1 MREVD
6 GYDTQGQIHDEKYL
20 SIEQMRTLLGSIPDH
35 DGLWK
40 AADVVHANY
49 YRPHIKMLLFSGLRI
64 EELISLRWDD
74 VVFSEES
81 CSSYIMVREQVGGPE
96 AFSPKTRAGVRT
108 IYLTDGLAADL
119 QQHRITQMRHAEQ
132 CAKRRL
138 LKDPGGSFTVTPT
151 DLVFTSPWGRR
162 LDAQQFR
169 RVLRRISL
177 AAGITDDVHPHL
189 LRHTTLTYW
198 ADTVSG
204 NSKVFKAIAGWANR
218 EVSDR
223 YVGVPRGALIEAT
236 KRFQTSVASKVI

>member
-64 EELISLRWDD
+64 QELISLRWED
-74 VVFSEES
+74 VVFSNES
-81 CSSYIMVREQVGGPE
+81 CASYVTIKEQGGTG
-96 AFSPKTRAGVRT
+96 AFSPKTRAGVRA
-108 IYLTDGLAADL
+108 IYLTDDLAADL
-119 QQHRITQMRHAEQ
+119 QGHQITQMGHAEQ
-132 CAKRRL
+132 AARRRARRGETQSD
-138 LKDPGGSFTVTPT
+138 LKPSA
-151 DLVFTSPWGRR
+151 LVFTSPWGQR
-162 LDAQQFR
+162 LDERQFR
-169 RVLRRISL
+169 KVLRRISR

-189 LRHTTLTYW
+189 LRHTSLTYW

-204 NSKVFKAIAGWANR
+204 NAKVFKYIAGWANR

-223 YVGVPRGALIEAT
+223 YVGVPRSALINAA
-236 KRFQTSVASKVI
+236 KRFQASVASKVI